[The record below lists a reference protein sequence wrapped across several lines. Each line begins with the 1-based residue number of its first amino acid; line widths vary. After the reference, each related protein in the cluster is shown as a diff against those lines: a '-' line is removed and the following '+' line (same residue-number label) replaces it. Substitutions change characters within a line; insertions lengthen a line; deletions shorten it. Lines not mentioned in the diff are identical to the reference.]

1 MNIRYLSFVCVFLDL
16 FHQYLVVLFWLN
28 LSLNILLFLVILEMD
43 CFLYLSNNLLY
54 TTDFCVFILFAV
66 NSLNLLIRSN
76 RFFFFFFLW
85 SLQDFIYVKLY
96 HPQIANFTSSFL
108 IVMSFISFSCLIAVT
123 RSSRTMLS
131 RRNGSGHSCLFL
143 DLKGKAF
150 NLSPWNM
157 ILTVG
162 L

>member
-1 MNIRYLSFVCVFLDL
+1 MCV
-16 FHQYLVVLFWLN
+16 
-28 LSLNILLFLVILEMD
+28 
-43 CFLYLSNNLLY
+43 
-54 TTDFCVFILFAV
+54 
-66 NSLNLLIRSN
+66 
-76 RFFFFFFLW
+76 W

-108 IVMSFISFSCLIAVT
+108 IVMSFISFSCRIAVT

-162 L
+162 LWYMAFITLSYVPCLILFYHELIEFHHIVFFDLLKWSCDFSFILCIQCITFIDLHMLNHS